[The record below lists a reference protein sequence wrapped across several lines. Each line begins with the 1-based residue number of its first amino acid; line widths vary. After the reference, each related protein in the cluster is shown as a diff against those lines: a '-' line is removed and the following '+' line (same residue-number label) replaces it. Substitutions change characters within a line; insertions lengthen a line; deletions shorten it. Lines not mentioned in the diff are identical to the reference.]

1 MTKLKHDVE
10 ERKHAVE
17 AQKLKTTQAERERD
31 DARETM
37 LTREDQVTLLQ
48 EDLLTS
54 TVELRDLLGRQ
65 DAMTRDMALET
76 QRRNEYEAGLKAKD
90 KEIKELL
97 EAATEKETE
106 FQKAQAAWLA
116 EKFGLEDSSRQHL
129 ALLEND
135 HRNAVGALEQSLVV
149 AGADAQDKLEFADMC
164 VTMGT
169 LLEVNTK
176 TSSALL
182 ARTLYDKVT
191 EILNSEVE
199 LKENVKKLKADV
211 ADAEHKL
218 KEALNHTIFV
228 HEQPVPAPIV
238 HETIHHHPTPVNEH
252 IYGAHHPHGIGAGA
266 GVTLSGDG
274 ALRSRYPPAALA
286 AARSDA
292 LKEDIFDELDGDGNE
307 VIDRKEFMKKTSGT
321 RRDKANVFNELDA
334 DGNGVIDRD
343 EWRQGTTAS
352 QDMSGGRSLSRGGRR
367 ARDSGAGV
375 TLSGDGALRSRY
387 PPAALAAARSDA
399 LKEDIFDELDGDGN
413 EVIDRKEFMKKT
425 SGTRRDKAKVFNEL
439 DADGNGV
446 IDRDEWRQGTTAS
459 QDMSGGRSLS
469 RGGRRARDS
478 DAEFRLREEAKV
490 LRSKMATLQLRYD
503 DFVTAVSMAIGI
515 KQNLGDKTRTDVLI
529 ERVRELM
536 AEGGAS
542 LTSSKAGRL
551 GASKGGSSGKN
562 LKQLQRKFRIAIRTI
577 ETLDKIIEKL
587 RDGGPSV
594 AGMTLLHKNHELQI
608 ELTELKDQ
616 LFDQSHSMNIETKG
630 DHTSLEHALSELDRY
645 RRLVDD
651 VMVQLGMRAS
661 IAPDFKAI
669 VNMIKELRG
678 GGGAS
683 GRSFAS
689 PSSVRKTATNKRS
702 IRMPFRP

>member
-1 MTKLKHDVE
+1 MPHATSRAKGYADVGSILGASEVEIRGINLDGAAAGLSKNLDAQKHSVTKLKHDVE

-274 ALRSRYPPAALA
+274 ALRSRYPPAARA
-286 AARSDA
+286 AARA
-292 LKEDIFDELDGDGNE
+292 
-307 VIDRKEFMKKTSGT
+307 
-321 RRDKANVFNELDA
+321 
-334 DGNGVIDRD
+334 
-343 EWRQGTTAS
+343 
-352 QDMSGGRSLSRGGRR
+352 
-367 ARDSGAGV
+367 
-375 TLSGDGALRSRY
+375 
-387 PPAALAAARSDA
+387 DA